1 MTQDRRFKKRVRAR
15 IAKTGESYSTAYQ
28 HLRKLSSEET
38 TMAENEFQT
47 ITNHDFGYTL
57 RIPSDWRDVGPFIY
71 NSAFEIARYV
81 KTADNIHDGIV
92 NIFWGFPGKSTRSLA
107 ETGVPSSEF
116 NYSQASLEREGI
128 KKTSVSETHIGD
140 CPATR
145 LDWEADVNYRTTNFW
160 STRCYF
166 MAVRDTFMC
175 LNMGSPDPTR
185 DRELYDEIANSFDV
199 IENCVGIVFVRDD
212 ETPASFVTGLLE
224 KAFDY
229 RHDQA
234 TQRLVR
240 INEQRES
247 VVALVNASEA
257 DAVVQTLNEQSKDA
271 GYSLTCRVAS

>member
-1 MTQDRRFKKRVRAR
+1 MPGD
-15 IAKTGESYSTAYQ
+15 G
-28 HLRKLSSEET
+28 SEEGKWGQVSWIETKGT
-38 TMAENEFQT
+38 TDKRGIN
-47 ITNHDFGYTL
+47 
-57 RIPSDWRDVGPFIY
+57 GPDPF
-71 NSAFEIARYV
+71 SAVTPF
-81 KTADNIHDGIV
+81 
-92 NIFWGFPGKSTRSLA
+92 L
-107 ETGVPSSEF
+107 
-116 NYSQASLEREGI
+116 
-128 KKTSVSETHIGD
+128 HIGD

-185 DRELYDEIANSFDV
+185 DRELYYDEIANSFDV

-224 KAFDY
+224 EAFDY

-240 INEQRES
+240 INAQRES
-247 VVALVNASEA
+247 VVALVDASEA
-257 DAVVQTLNEQSKDA
+257 DVVVQTLNERSKAA
-271 GYSLTCRVAS
+271 GHSLTCRVAS